1 MQTIYDLLG
10 SQGPFAERIAD
21 FVPRVQQQ
29 EMAQAIADALDDYS
43 SLVAEAGTGTGKTYA
58 YLVPALLSGKKVI
71 VSTGTK
77 NLQDQIF
84 IRDLPKVLS
93 ILGLRVPVSILKGRN
108 NYFCHY
114 RFEQKQLD
122 GRLTPQQHQDVFHIK
137 QWLNTTRSG
146 DVSEI
151 TTVPEGAS
159 IWPYATSTAENCLGS
174 DCPRIGDCYVS
185 QARREAQQCDLVVV
199 NHHLFFADMALKDD
213 GFGEVLPQANAFIFD
228 EAHQMFDVATRFFGD
243 TLSSRQ
249 ILDLARDSK
258 MEILR
263 DAPDMS
269 EATALADTLEHTTK
283 EFRLA
288 LGLNERR
295 APWGSVAR
303 EHSVSDSLAKLATAV
318 ISFAEVLK
326 PACERG
332 AGIEKCYQRMQLLK
346 DRLDSFRLDHD
357 TFKQTHTGENHI
369 DENHTDQNHTDDD
382 NSSVPDHIL
391 WFETQQKGFSL
402 HKTPTDIA
410 PQFESYM
417 ARQRAAWI
425 FTSATLTVGNS
436 FKHFT
441 NALGICEAKTYSW
454 DSPFDYKQ
462 QALLYVPADMPDP
475 NAPGYTHAVVD
486 VIKPVVDASQGR
498 TFVLVTSYKALNTI
512 ANALRGKIHYPLLV
526 QGELPRTE
534 LLENFRSLGNAVLL
548 GTSSFWEGVDV
559 KGEALS
565 CVIIDKLPFSAPD
578 EPVLQ
583 ARIEQMQQHGD
594 NPFMEIQVP
603 RAVIMLKQGMGR
615 LIRDT
620 NDHGVLVICDPR
632 LYSKSYG
639 KVFLKSL
646 PAMAVTRQLEHVNE
660 FFNPQHENIS
670 A

>member
-1 MQTIYDLLG
+1 MQKIYDLLG
-10 SQGPFAERIAD
+10 LQGPFAERVAD

-29 EMAQAIADALDDYS
+29 EMAQAIANALNDFS
-43 SLVAEAGTGTGKTYA
+43 TLVVEAGTGTGKTYA

-84 IRDLPKVLS
+84 TRDLPKVLD

-114 RFEQKQLD
+114 RFEQQQLE
-122 GRLTPQQHQDVFHIK
+122 GRSTPQQHNDVFHIK
-137 QWLNTTRSG
+137 QWLNVTKSG

-151 TTVPEGAS
+151 TAIPEGAA
-159 IWPYATSTAENCLGS
+159 IWPYVTSTAENCLGS
-174 DCPRIGDCYVS
+174 ECPRISDCYVS
-185 QARREAQQCDLVVV
+185 QARREAQQSEVVVV

-228 EAHQMFDVATRFFGD
+228 EAHQLFDVATRFFGE

-258 MEILR
+258 MEVLKDAADMR
-263 DAPDMS
+263 DAL
-269 EATALADTLEHTTK
+269 ALGDALEQAAR

-288 LGLNERR
+288 LGINERR
-295 APWGSVAR
+295 APWGAVAA
-303 EHSVSDSLAKLATAV
+303 EEVVNDSLKVLINVVNSFVAT
-318 ISFAEVLK
+318 LK

-332 AGIEKCYQRMQLLK
+332 AGIEKCFQRMHLLK
-346 DRLDSFRLDHD
+346 ERLGYFQQAESD
-357 TFKQTHTGENHI
+357 TAEDKL
-369 DENHTDQNHTDDD
+369 
-382 NSSVPDHIL
+382 SAPDHIL
-391 WFETQQKGFSL
+391 WFETQQKGFTL
-402 HKTPTDIA
+402 HKTPTDVA

-417 ARQRAAWI
+417 AKQHAAWI
-425 FTSATLTVGNS
+425 FTSATLTVGDR
-436 FKHFT
+436 FTHFT
-441 NALGICEAKTYSW
+441 SALGITEARTYSW
-454 DSPFDYKQ
+454 GSPFDFKQ
-462 QALLYVPADMPDP
+462 QALLYVPSNMPDP
-475 NAPGYTHAVVD
+475 NAAAYTHAVVD
-486 VIKPVVDASQGR
+486 VIKPVVNASQGR
-498 TFVLVTSYKALNTI
+498 TFVLVTSYKALNSI
-512 ANALRGKIHYPLLV
+512 ANALKGKIQYPLLV

-534 LLENFRSLGNAVLL
+534 ILEKFRLLGNAVLL

-565 CVIIDKLPFSAPD
+565 CVIIDKLPFAAPD

-583 ARIEQMQQHGD
+583 ARIEQTQKQGD
-594 NPFMEIQVP
+594 NPFMEIQLP
-603 RAVIMLKQGMGR
+603 RAVITLKQGVGR

-639 KVFLKSL
+639 RVFLKSL
-646 PAMAVTRQLEHVNE
+646 PAMAITRQLDRVNE